1 MSFLDILIK
10 NMDSQVADLATQSS
24 THKPNTGFIKS
35 LYTKKVNDDTT
46 EKEAV
51 ATYSEPISKLTPQRE
66 HLTDYGFEQAGL
78 AGGNLENFVSH
89 LELIKNGH
97 FLDAD
102 HKQNNKRDEILA
114 LINQIEEEKSTLN
127 QYQIDI
133 TQLEKGELELCKKN
147 KIRLE
152 DEIDELKTSQA
163 KSEEESE
170 FSLFSVIQFS
180 VFGLVFLIGGM
191 FLYACM
197 TNLVFFNTL
206 NINAITADNV
216 GSMMSLFARVN
227 FTNIFSSVVSIMLA
241 AVILFGA
248 TYLESQNKWWLIG
261 VLIFDFIMA
270 FVIENQVADIKTA
283 MGLEVNMQDL
293 AFEGLTIAIF
303 SFFGYYGFAKSIAKL
318 KAELEKKNPHKGLKI
333 KVETLKNRI
342 TQIDIEIVAVESK
355 ISEIKKKVTAIETA
369 IKKIENRIEYLH
381 SNVEDVLKSLDSFTT
396 GWLNYLS
403 ARKVPQEQILNTRK
417 VYTQFLSNKS
427 TDANSNTEQLIEK

>member
-1 MSFLDILIK
+1 MTNENNINNPNKSTENSSSF
-10 NMDSQVADLATQSS
+10 
-24 THKPNTGFIKS
+24 GFIKS
-35 LYTKKVNDDTT
+35 LYTKKVNDENT
-46 EKEAV
+46 ENEAV

-78 AGGNLENFVSH
+78 AGGNIENFVSH

-102 HKQNNKRDEILA
+102 HKQNNKRDQILA

-133 TQLEKGELELCKKN
+133 NQLEKGELELCKKN

-170 FSLFSVIQFS
+170 YSTFSVIQFS

-216 GSMMSLFARVN
+216 GSMMSLFARVS
-227 FTNIFSSVVSIMLA
+227 FANIFSSVVSIMLA

-248 TYLESQNKWWLIG
+248 TYLESQSKWWLFG
-261 VLIFDFIMA
+261 VILFDFIMA
-270 FVIENQVADIKTA
+270 FVIENQVADIKSA
-283 MGLEVNMQDL
+283 MGLEVSIQDL
-293 AFEGLTIAIF
+293 AFEGFTITMV
-303 SFFGYYGFAKSIAKL
+303 SFLCYFGFAKSISNL
-318 KAELEKKNPHKGLKI
+318 KAALDKKHPHKGLKI
-333 KVETLKNRI
+333 KVDTLKSRI
-342 TQIDIEIVAVESK
+342 ALIEVEIVNVENK
-355 ISEIKKKVTAIETA
+355 IAEVKKKITAIDTA
-369 IKKIENRIEYLH
+369 IKKLENKVEYLH

-417 VYTQFLSNKS
+417 AYTQFISNKS
-427 TDANSNTEQLIEK
+427 TEANITTEQLIEE